1 MLRHVLL
8 AGAVLA
14 LAATPAVSQEL
25 AGGPPKVER
34 RIAGSLTLENVP
46 VAPPEVREQL
56 RRYQNARSAGF
67 ADWLADGSM
76 LISTRFGQT
85 NQLHRV
91 AAPGGDRTQITFFD
105 EPVSGATARP
115 GTNTFIFARDTGGDE
130 YFQGYLAG
138 LSGPETPIT
147 APKTRNQS
155 FVFSNSGKTVY
166 WSQVTPGDGNYDI
179 VAMDLDKPGSRRLL
193 LEGTGAVGITAI
205 APNDRVALVQ
215 QYLTSTASKLFIL
228 DLTTGGMAPLNNVQ
242 EPVAYDGGAFTAEGR
257 SVLVLS
263 DQGGEF
269 KRLVEIELATGKVTP
284 VTPADLKWDVE
295 AFDLSPDGRVL
306 AYAINEG
313 GRSRVVVRDFRTR
326 RALPQPTLP
335 VGVLT
340 ALDFSPDGAKLAI
353 GMNTSTSPADVWS
366 WDVAGGVLTR
376 WTTSES
382 GGLDPATLVDPS
394 LVSFKSFDGLEVPAW
409 VYRPRAAT
417 GPSPVII
424 DIHGGPESQSR
435 PGFNSRIQYWVAEL
449 GATVIVPNVRGSDGY
464 GKSYLLLDNGPK
476 RQDSVRDIGALLDWV
491 ATQPDM
497 NKDKVVVYGGSY
509 GGFMVL
515 ASLAAYSD
523 RLAGAVDIVGISNWT
538 TFLTNTEGYRR
549 DNRRAEYGDER
560 DPKMKAIFDAISPLN
575 LTAGMRKP
583 LFVIQGRNDPRVP
596 WTEAEQIVAK
606 VRGQGGDVWYMI
618 AADEGHGFK
627 KKQNVDAQ
635 REAET
640 LFFRKVFSEA
650 APKPATT
657 PPLVDGVYIAEG
669 ICFGEGDCFAFW
681 RAEKPV
687 EIRARIDPASPVI
700 ATVQPGEWVEPV
712 EGQLRFVPLRG
723 VVTRDVA
730 ETALRKGDVVYMLE
744 PLGEG
749 DYVLWHNGR
758 PVAHDWTE
766 GDPQEPIA
774 WDDPVPVSAPVISG
788 WWVRVRLADG
798 RTGWIN
804 DPEFECMGK
813 LQGSSGCRE

>member
-1 MLRHVLL
+1 RHLL
-8 AGAVLA
+8 IASAALAV
-14 LAATPAVSQEL
+14 AATPALAQEL

-34 RIAGSLTLENVP
+34 RLVGTLTLENVP
-46 VAPPEVREQL
+46 AAPPELREQL

-67 ADWLADGSM
+67 AAWLGDGSM

-85 NQLHRV
+85 SQLHRV
-91 AAPGGDRTQITFFD
+91 HAPGGARTQLTFFD
-105 EPVSGATARP
+105 EPIGGATARP
-115 GTNTFIFARDTGGDE
+115 GTNTFVFSRDTGGDE

-138 LSGPETPIT
+138 MTGPETAIT
-147 APKTRNQS
+147 APKTRNQG
-155 FVFSNSGKTVY
+155 FEFSHDGKTVY
-166 WSQVTPGDGNYDI
+166 WSQVTPGDGDYDI
-179 VAMDLDKPGSRRLL
+179 MAMDLDSPGSRRVVVQ
-193 LEGTGAVGITAI
+193 GKGAMGVSAI
-205 APNDRVALVQ
+205 SPDNRVALVQ

-228 DLTTGGMAPLNNVQ
+228 DLTTGGLSPLNNVQ
-242 EPVAYDGGAFTAEGR
+242 EPVAYDGGAFTAGGR

-269 KRLVEIELATGKVTP
+269 KRLVEIDLAGGRITP
-284 VTPADLKWDVE
+284 VTPPDLKWDVE

-313 GRSRVVVRDFRTR
+313 GRSKVVVRDFRSR
-326 RALPQPTLP
+326 RALPQPVLP

-340 ALDFSPDGAKLAI
+340 ALEFDETGGRLAI

-366 WDVAGGVLTR
+366 WDVAAGKLTR

-382 GGLDPATLVDPS
+382 GGLDPAALVDPS
-394 LVSFKSFDGLEVPAW
+394 LVTFKSFDGLEVPAW
-409 VYRPRAAT
+409 VYRPTASK

-435 PGFNSRIQYWVAEL
+435 PGFNSRIQYWVNEL

-476 RQDSVRDIGALLDWV
+476 RQDSVKDIGALLDWV
-491 ATQPDM
+491 STQPDM

-575 LTAGMRKP
+575 LTAGMKKP

-618 AADEGHGFK
+618 AADEGHGFR

-640 LFFRKVFSEA
+640 LFFRKVFG
-650 APKPATT
+650 AP
-657 PPLVDGVYIAEG
+657 
-669 ICFGEGDCFAFW
+669 
-681 RAEKPV
+681 
-687 EIRARIDPASPVI
+687 
-700 ATVQPGEWVEPV
+700 
-712 EGQLRFVPLRG
+712 
-723 VVTRDVA
+723 
-730 ETALRKGDVVYMLE
+730 
-744 PLGEG
+744 
-749 DYVLWHNGR
+749 
-758 PVAHDWTE
+758 
-766 GDPQEPIA
+766 
-774 WDDPVPVSAPVISG
+774 
-788 WWVRVRLADG
+788 
-798 RTGWIN
+798 
-804 DPEFECMGK
+804 
-813 LQGSSGCRE
+813 